1 MSLSL
6 PSPSTNGSRLTPVES
21 RHAPLFGFALLTVS
35 CALASFA
42 LACATP
48 LAAFAVI
55 AAAML
60 PLRPALLVVTG
71 AWLVNQGIGFGA
83 LHYPIDGN
91 TMLWGA
97 AIGIAALAATAAASA
112 VLRSLPQNSTPLVL
126 AVALICGYGV
136 YELALLAATPLLGG
150 ADSFTAAIVAQI
162 GVSNAAWLIGL
173 VAACEIVRL
182 VNPFKRG
189 HIAS

>member
-6 PSPSTNGSRLTPVES
+6 LSPSANGCRLGPVEP
-21 RHAPLFGFALLTVS
+21 RQVPLFCFVLLTVS

-48 LAAFAVI
+48 FAAFAVI

-60 PLRPALLVVTG
+60 PLRSALLVVTG

-83 LHYPIDGN
+83 LRYPIDGN
-91 TMLWGA
+91 TMLWGVV
-97 AIGIAALAATAAASA
+97 IGIAALAATATSTA
-112 VLRSLPQNSTPLVL
+112 VLRLRPQATTPLVL
-126 AVALICGYGV
+126 ALASIGSYGV
-136 YELALLAATPLLGG
+136 YEVALLAATPFLGG
-150 ADSFTAAIVAQI
+150 ADNFTAAIVARI
-162 GVSNAAWLIGL
+162 GVLNGVWLIGL

-182 VNPFKRG
+182 LNPFKRG
-189 HIAS
+189 HTAS